1 MGKRR
6 KRAGAAEANK
16 CNEEKKVSTVPTI
29 MKPIEKKKRKIMSRK
44 IMREKKKG
52 KENWEIWT

>member
-16 CNEEKKVSTVPTI
+16 CNEEKEVSAVSTTMRP
-29 MKPIEKKKRKIMSRK
+29 MEKKGRKIMSRK

-52 KENWEIWT
+52 K